1 MVTYS
6 SLAHD
11 YRAISRV
18 GRRYCKRIPNDTSLS
33 VGRCSMQTF
42 YTAVRNIIR
51 CVLWSIALI
60 GVLWFLLPDYRL
72 FFQSLLLGS
81 FASLI
86 NGLLLY
92 LKVWKIT
99 GNIGKTK
106 GIGMVQRFAVT
117 IIAVFVALRFPEL
130 FQIIGVIIGLLVF
143 QVFSIIFVYYNLKN
157 R

>member
-1 MVTYS
+1 
-6 SLAHD
+6 
-11 YRAISRV
+11 
-18 GRRYCKRIPNDTSLS
+18 
-33 VGRCSMQTF
+33 MQTF

-117 IIAVFVALRFPEL
+117 IIAVFIALRFPEL
-130 FQIIGVIIGLLVF
+130 FQIMGVIIGLLVF